1 MSNILKKAVIVYSG
15 GGMACGPV
23 GGSNVGELTVE
34 SNGKTIY
41 IVGKRVMMKTD
52 KRLLYRRFWRCS
64 SLF

>member
-1 MSNILKKAVIVYSG
+1 
-15 GGMACGPV
+15 MACGPV

-52 KRLLYRRFWRCS
+52 KRLLHRRFLAMQQPFLCRRQK
-64 SLF
+64 